1 MDGCV
6 EVASSLLKDT
16 SAVFDFTHK
25 HQKHSSTDVNVDIF
39 QENKSNSWKQSPNDW
54 AHKFQF
60 SVMTKTSEETEEM
73 CNVFFSEVTR

>member
-25 HQKHSSTDVNVDIF
+25 HQKHSSTDVNVHLSRE
-39 QENKSNSWKQSPNDW
+39 QV
-54 AHKFQF
+54 KF
-60 SVMTKTSEETEEM
+60 META
-73 CNVFFSEVTR
+73 SKRLSS